1 MKKIFGYCLF
11 GIFLLC
17 IIHILFLKCGFYYRI
32 MGPSVILNGLEDYY
46 SEEFIITNSEVVK
59 NKKFGADY
67 VSAVDY
73 YISPV
78 SDETISFKVNY
89 TGGTSV
95 SSEHL
100 ASYYLAMQNMELYK
114 KFIPNCKGIV
124 ESNPRTIYY
133 VHPDVIEFGNGS
145 WKYSEDI
152 DRHTSTFGLTVRY
165 PEGYDRYKAFE
176 EVLSAIRGCGLEF
189 EFDERP
195 NHFDITVYIGFR
207 ECYTLTRCSYGS
219 DLSAMLLADN
229 SSVGASTLDTLPL
242 GYNVMVWVPTENPK
256 NPYISNSIKY
266 RGNEF
271 MANMDSILS
280 DKSRC

>member
-46 SEEFIITNSEVVK
+46 SEEFVITNSEVVK

-100 ASYYLAMQNMELYK
+100 ASYYLAIQNIAYIRDAIDP
-114 KFIPNCKGIV
+114 FIEQLN
-124 ESNPRTIYY
+124 
-133 VHPDVIEFGNGS
+133 
-145 WKYSEDI
+145 
-152 DRHTSTFGLTVRY
+152 
-165 PEGYDRYKAFE
+165 KAF
-176 EVLSAIRGCGLEF
+176 GK
-189 EFDERP
+189 DKMK
-195 NHFDITVYIGFR
+195 
-207 ECYTLTRCSYGS
+207 ECIEYVS
-219 DLSAMLLADN
+219 MLKK
-229 SSVGASTLDTLPL
+229 G
-242 GYNVMVWVPTENPK
+242 
-256 NPYISNSIKY
+256 
-266 RGNEF
+266 
-271 MANMDSILS
+271 
-280 DKSRC
+280 